1 MPLNV
6 PPCLLDDPDV
16 RRIAEEVFII
26 IIVTIPPLSLSPKK
40 TITATIITFTM
51 ITLKV
56 RKEEEKKARLE
67 REVREKE
74 RQLRERERMTR
85 EKEAKRRE
93 E

>member
-16 RRIAEEVFII
+16 RRIAEEVFIV
-26 IIVTIPPLSLSPKK
+26 IIVNIPPLSLSPPPSIV
-40 TITATIITFTM
+40 TTFTM

-74 RQLRERERMTR
+74 RQLREREERERMTR